1 MVIVRTKQRIK
12 ALVIDYLFIVLYLIV
27 LFSLTMGF
35 YYLLFD
41 GIPDFTEE
49 KIQWISFLTTV
60 FPITIFFTIKEARK
74 PFASIG
80 KKKVGL
86 TVKYLKNPI
95 LGSLI
100 RNILKFLP
108 WQLGHMA
115 VISGIYNGF
124 ESYYVMII
132 NSLSILLP
140 IIYIAMVMI
149 RKDHRHIP
157 DFFADSY
164 VVVNENNK

>member
-1 MVIVRTKQRIK
+1 M
-12 ALVIDYLFIVLYLIV
+12 D
-27 LFSLTMGF
+27 
-35 YYLLFD
+35 
-41 GIPDFTEE
+41 
-49 KIQWISFLTTV
+49 FLTDNCV
-60 FPITIFFTIKEARK
+60 SYYHFFTIKGDRK

-86 TVKYLKNPI
+86 TVKYLKNPT

-115 VISGIYNGF
+115 VISGIYNDF
-124 ESYYVMII
+124 ESYYFMILY
-132 NSLSILLP
+132 SLSILLL
-140 IIYIAMVMI
+140 ILYITMVVI
-149 RKDHRHIP
+149 RKDHRHTP

-164 VVVNENNK
+164 VIVNENNK